1 MLYVFTHDGFIQE
14 QDVTGGRVDSPSG
27 YQRKSPKKSGFILCG
42 IKFSQYLEDDH
53 KYISDN
59 SVFLPVL

>member
-42 IKFSQYLEDDH
+42 IKFNQYLENDH
-53 KYISDN
+53 K
-59 SVFLPVL
+59 